1 MPLRLRGVYCG
12 GRRVM
17 GRRAGTRTE
26 CFVLGKIA
34 GRQRAVPRGSV
45 EEIRGIG
52 PEFAARLRDEFG
64 VTTTDGLL
72 AAVRRV
78 RGAGRRR
85 ELLKRMFRGVT
96 VRRVNRGAFGG
107 ARDWLVAR
115 GVDVTDMT
123 VP

>member
-1 MPLRLRGVYCG
+1 MALRLRGVYCG
-12 GRRVM
+12 GQRVR

-34 GRQRAVPRGSV
+34 GRRSVPRGSV

-64 VTTTDGLL
+64 ITTTDGFL

-78 RGAGRRR
+78 GGAGRRR

-115 GVDVTDMT
+115 GVVVTNMT
-123 VP
+123 AP

>member
-1 MPLRLRGVYCG
+1 MPLRSRGVYRG
-12 GRRVM
+12 GRTAR
-17 GRRAGTRTE
+17 GRR
-26 CFVLGKIA
+26 FVPGKIA
-34 GRQRAVPRGSV
+34 GRRAVPRGSV
-45 EEIRGIG
+45 EEIGGIG

-64 VTTTDGLL
+64 VTTTDGFL

-78 RGAGRRR
+78 GGARGRR

-123 VP
+123 VPRDFLFER